1 MGVKGAPENINLLRS
16 SSQVKKNV
24 PLRLTG
30 AASGIHRYEY
40 ARIASGV
47 PTCGAITKSTH
58 LFKQKKTRS
67 FTKQKRQY
75 VFPTELT
82 AKKHDI
88 KSGFS
93 GATPRTDR

>member
-47 PTCGAITKSTH
+47 PTCGAITISTH
-58 LFKQKKTRS
+58 LFFK
-67 FTKQKRQY
+67 
-75 VFPTELT
+75 
-82 AKKHDI
+82 KKHAVSQN
-88 KSGFS
+88 KNGNMYFQRS
-93 GATPRTDR
+93 